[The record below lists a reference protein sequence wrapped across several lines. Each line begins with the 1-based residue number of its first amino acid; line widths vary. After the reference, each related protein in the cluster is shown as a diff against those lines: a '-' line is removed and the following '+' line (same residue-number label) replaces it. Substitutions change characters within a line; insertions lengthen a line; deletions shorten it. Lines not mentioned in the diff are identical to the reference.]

1 MINTEEYDGPYMAA
15 DRYECYR
22 CGRAVTDPATRVC
35 PACSGR
41 LRNCARPVE

>member
-1 MINTEEYDGPYMAA
+1 MEA
-15 DRYECYR
+15 DRYECYQ
-22 CGRAVTDPATRVC
+22 CGRTVTDPGARVC